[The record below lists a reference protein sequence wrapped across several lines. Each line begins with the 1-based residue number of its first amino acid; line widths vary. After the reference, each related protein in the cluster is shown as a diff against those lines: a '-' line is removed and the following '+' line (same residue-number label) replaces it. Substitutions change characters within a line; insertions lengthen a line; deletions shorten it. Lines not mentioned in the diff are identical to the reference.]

1 MFSKQ
6 TKNIKV
12 TQLFR
17 CVYIERVYIEQ
28 NFKINQDGA

>member
-12 TQLFR
+12 TT
-17 CVYIERVYIEQ
+17 ISMKTAGQ